1 MGKDT
6 AITSVTGMF
15 PDEKM
20 EDYLERPYAS
30 ASKIKAIGKSP
41 KLYKH
46 QVIDGHSKSTKSLAL
61 GTLIHTMILEPHMW
75 DKSDYVIKDKDM
87 KFTTKEG
94 REWRDKQL
102 EAGKTILEW
111 KEYQALKGIAEAI
124 TEEKFATKKGKLYP
138 AINYITN
145 GKPEVSCV
153 WQHKKTGE
161 YCKFRPDFL
170 NVEDRYMLDIKSTT
184 AADPDGFAKE
194 IAKWEYEI
202 SAAMSID
209 GISQLTGTMKE
220 EWSYIFV
227 AVGKDAP
234 YMIGFYDLEVD
245 DIELGRQ
252 KYEEGLEAIQY
263 YRGKNWWPSNTFH
276 GVGTLKLPA
285 WAYYKQT
292 K

>member
-1 MGKDT
+1 MGKD
-6 AITSVTGMF
+6 ITGIF
-15 PDEKM
+15 PEQTM
-20 EDYLERPYAS
+20 EEYLEMPYNS
-30 ASKIKAIGKSP
+30 ASKAKAIGKSP

-46 QVIDGHSKSTKSLAL
+46 EVIDGNSKTSKSLSF
-61 GTLIHTMILEPHMW
+61 GTLIHTLILEPDHF
-75 DKSDYVIKDKDM
+75 DKTDYVIKDKDM

-94 REWRDKQL
+94 KEWRDKQM

-111 KEYQALKGIAEAI
+111 KEYQALQGIVKSI
-124 TEEKFATKKGKLYP
+124 QTEMFSTKSGKLYP
-138 AINYITN
+138 AANYIAN

-184 AADPDGFAKE
+184 KADPDGFAKE

-252 KYEEGLEAIQY
+252 KYEEALEAIQY
-263 YRGKNWWPSNTFH
+263 YRSKNWWPSNTFH